1 MVFNRSAERLFQ
13 LFLQAPSIANSSANT
28 RLLRSCCFI
37 HNHTRSIGINS
48 GEYGGKKSRVIESGT
63 FNALALCQP
72 APSKTSTT
80 CTSLPASS
88 AIIRKCTLINVV
100 LTVGEISADDWPV
113 NGSTAPKMYAHLYSV
128 WRTAR
133 GRLPRCAHTRV
144 NVPCWPTRASSWN
157 QTATRLSLCF
167 AWTLRTKKGRRSPTF
182 ASLADQTFD
191 AEAADQAH

>member
-1 MVFNRSAERLFQ
+1 MVFSRSTVRLFQ
-13 LFLQAPSIANSSANT
+13 LSLQASSIANSSANT

-48 GEYGGKKSRVIESGT
+48 GEYGGKKSSVIESGT

-88 AIIRKCTLINVV
+88 AIMRKCALIKAVF
-100 LTVGEISADDWPV
+100 TVGAISADDWPV
-113 NGSTAPKMYAHLYSV
+113 NGSTAPKMYDHLYSV

-157 QTATRLSLCF
+157 QTATRLSLCS
-167 AWTLRTKKGRRSPTF
+167 AWTLRIKRGCRPPTF
-182 ASLADQTFD
+182 ASLVDQTFD
-191 AEAADQAH
+191 AVAAAQVR